1 MDTDIALLARLWRA
15 WHVHGGALSTVD
27 WRRPTRCGDWTV
39 AALYAH
45 VSQGVAGLDALLDRP
60 APEDAA
66 AADAAPDVPSTAEF
80 VGLPASRSRP
90 AGPTVSAAST
100 TESLGVGPPVVDA
113 AALLRRF
120 HRDASAPA
128 GPDNGLAAELAGR
141 NSRRAVVDAG
151 RSDPRELVA
160 RFGDPAADVLSR
172 AEPCLDVVVDY
183 FGHGRVRIADA
194 VLIRIMEATVHLLD
208 LDHALGRAPSPT
220 PDAVARSL
228 GLLMAVPDQV
238 HLLEAATGRHS
249 DPVFPLLA

>member
-45 VSQGVAGLDALLDRP
+45 VSQGVAGLDALLARP
-60 APEDAA
+60 APVPAPDVAA
-66 AADAAPDVPSTAEF
+66 AAEP
-80 VGLPASRSRP
+80 VGLPASRSRS

-100 TESLGVGPPVVDA
+100 TDSLGVGPPVVDA

-128 GPDNGLAAELAGR
+128 GPDSGLAAELAGR

-151 RSDPRELVA
+151 RSDPRELVV

-238 HLLEAATGRHS
+238 HLLEAATGRHA